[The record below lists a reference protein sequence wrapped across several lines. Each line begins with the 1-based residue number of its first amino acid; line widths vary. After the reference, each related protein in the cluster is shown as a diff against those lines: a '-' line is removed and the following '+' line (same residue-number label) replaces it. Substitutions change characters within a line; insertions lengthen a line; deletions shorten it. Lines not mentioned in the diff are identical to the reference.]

1 MSMCPSGNLGLR
13 LGATSKELVAALL
26 PLTTHKRY
34 RVRIAAI
41 QAIRDVMHQVG
52 GASTSVTPAS
62 IMVGLSLGFHKN
74 LRVICQLW
82 FSQAPSLCRTTSH
95 VQGCG

>member
-1 MSMCPSGNLGLR
+1 MERELQLSELSSLPYGAGALGYR

-41 QAIRDVMHQVG
+41 QAIRDVMHQV
-52 GASTSVTPAS
+52 
-62 IMVGLSLGFHKN
+62 
-74 LRVICQLW
+74 
-82 FSQAPSLCRTTSH
+82 
-95 VQGCG
+95 